1 MSSFAELGASAP
13 VARALSKQGIDI
25 PFPIQALV
33 IPDALAG
40 RDVLAKSQTGSGKTL
55 AFAIPMI
62 ERIDPSAEGPVALV
76 LVPTRELALQVAEEF
91 RWLGAGS
98 GIRTSAVYGGVP
110 LQKQANSAR
119 KAHVVVAT
127 PGRLDDLE
135 TRKMLS
141 LKRINTLVL
150 DEADR
155 MLDMGFQPQV
165 DRIVRRL
172 PKERHTLLFSATLD
186 GPVLRMA
193 TSYTHDP
200 VSHEVATDGAE
211 ILQADHR
218 FVPVAEGAKLEA
230 LIGIIEEDSDG
241 LALVFVRTKRGADR
255 LRHRLRDKGIE
266 AGALHGDMTQAARNK
281 TLARFTEG
289 KPRVLVATDVAA
301 RGIHLDDI
309 THVINYD
316 APMDLD
322 SYVHRTGRTARA
334 GRTGTAVTLVSAL
347 QQREVG
353 MMASRLDLKK
363 EFEEGGMTTPKP
375 ATIYSSRPRGRR
387 RR

>member
-1 MSSFAELGASAP
+1 MSFADLGASAS
-13 VARALSKQGIDI
+13 VAQALVKEGIGS

-55 AFAIPMI
+55 AFAVPLV
-62 ERIDPSAEGPVALV
+62 ERIDPKSDGPVALV
-76 LVPTRELALQVAEEF
+76 LVPTRELAMQVAEEF
-91 RWLGAGS
+91 RWLGAVK
-98 GIRTSAVYGGVP
+98 GIRTTAVYGGVP
-110 LQKQANSAR
+110 LAKQAASAR

-135 TRKMLS
+135 GRNMLS
-141 LKRINTLVL
+141 LKKINTLVL

-172 PKERHTLLFSATLD
+172 PSPRHTLLFSATLD

-193 TSYTHDP
+193 SSYTKDP
-200 VSHEVATDGAE
+200 VSHEVAVDENE
-211 ILQADHR
+211 IRQADHR
-218 FVPVAEGAKLEA
+218 FVPVSEGDKLDA
-230 LIGIIEEDSDG
+230 LIEVLNEDSDG

-255 LRHRLRDKGIE
+255 LRTRLRGKGIQ
-266 AGALHGDMTQAARNK
+266 ALALHGDMTQAARNK

-289 KPRVLVATDVAA
+289 NPRVLVATDVAA

-309 THVINYD
+309 THVVNYD

-334 GRTGTAVTLVSAL
+334 GRSGIAVTLVSAL
-347 QQREVG
+347 QQRDVG
-353 MMASRLDLKK
+353 LMASRLDLKT
-363 EFEEGGMTTPKP
+363 EFEASGLTTPKP
-375 ATIYSSRPRGRR
+375 ATVYSSRPRGRR

>member
-1 MSSFAELGASAP
+1 M
-13 VARALSKQGIDI
+13 
-25 PFPIQALV
+25 
-33 IPDALAG
+33 
-40 RDVLAKSQTGSGKTL
+40 
-55 AFAIPMI
+55 
-62 ERIDPSAEGPVALV
+62 
-76 LVPTRELALQVAEEF
+76 QVAEEF
-91 RWLGAGS
+91 RWLGATT
-98 GIRTSAVYGGVP
+98 GIRTTAVYGGVP
-110 LQKQANSAR
+110 LAKQAANAR

-135 TRKMLS
+135 ARNMLS

-172 PKERHTLLFSATLD
+172 PKPRHTLLFSATLE

-193 TSYTHDP
+193 TSYTKDP
-200 VSHEVATDGAE
+200 VSHSVAVDDTDMQ
-211 ILQADHR
+211 QADHR
-218 FVPVAEGAKLEA
+218 FVPVKEGDKLDA
-230 LIGIIEEDSDG
+230 LVDVLNEDSDG

-255 LRHRLRDKGIE
+255 LRVRLRGKGIE
-266 AGALHGDMTQAARNK
+266 ALALHGDMTQGARNK

-289 KPRVLVATDVAA
+289 RPRVLVATDVAA

-334 GRTGTAVTLVSAL
+334 GRSGTAVTLVSAL

-353 MMASRLDLKK
+353 MMASRLDLKE
-363 EFEEGGMTTPKP
+363 EFEDSGMVTPKP
-375 ATIYSSRPRGRR
+375 ATVYSSRPRGRR